1 MNYLWFLLISSSV
14 MFCIGCETNPVK
26 SPYFSASPQSQI
38 PQDVQIRDIRET
50 LEQKKREEFEKRI
63 AALKRE
69 ISALEEEKRFTIR
82 QLEYVRPGARPGDFA
97 LLNRE
102 PSLLNPL
109 TTPRPDKEI
118 NEWMKAESAD
128 GAVGFMKEYPEW
140 GPAARTWKNRYE
152 QWKWLEAHVTSLTNK
167 IADLKGELTLKQAE
181 LRGLHL
187 SVILL
192 PGQAKRKAEIENS
205 LQDLAAEIKELEP
218 SLQNRSPV
226 KKHLAETR
234 LNALETEREQLREEL
249 QRLFSKPTST
259 QTSTGAGFSP
269 SAEERGGDGGSGGD

>member
-26 SPYFSASPQSQI
+26 SPYFSASPQPQI
-38 PQDVQIRDIRET
+38 PQDVRIREIRET
-50 LEQKKREEFEKRI
+50 LEQEKREESEKRI

-69 ISALEEEKRFTIR
+69 ISEREKELRFTIQR
-82 QLEYVRPGARPGDFA
+82 LEDVRPGARPGDFT

-102 PSLLNPL
+102 PSWFDHA
-109 TTPRPDKEI
+109 TTPRTDKEI
-118 NEWMKAESAD
+118 TEWMKAESAD

-140 GPAARTWKNRYE
+140 GPAARAWKNRHE
-152 QWKWLEAHVTSLTNK
+152 QWEWLKAHVTSLTNR

-192 PGQAKRKAEIENS
+192 PGQAERKREIEIR
-205 LQDLAAEIKELEP
+205 LQDLAAEIKKLEP
-218 SLQNRSPV
+218 SLQSSSPV

-234 LNALETEREQLREEL
+234 LNALETERGQLRKER
-249 QRLFSKPTST
+249 QQLFSKPTST
-259 QTSTGAGFSP
+259 FSP
-269 SAEERGGDGGSGGD
+269 SAEERGGNGGSGGD